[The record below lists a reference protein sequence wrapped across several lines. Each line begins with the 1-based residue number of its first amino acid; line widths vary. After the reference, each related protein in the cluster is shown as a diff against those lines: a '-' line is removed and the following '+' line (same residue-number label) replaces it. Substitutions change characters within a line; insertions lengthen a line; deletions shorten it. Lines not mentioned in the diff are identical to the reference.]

1 MQAKT
6 DGITSAVNVDNSTEF
21 SQLLT
26 ALPRECHIDIAWA
39 AKNGTSGISLNKL
52 DDRIKIV
59 YMYFADDLD
68 HKAERDTLGVISP
81 LSSLA
86 WSVFPIVATVTNIA
100 DSKST
105 KIDESQLE
113 MRIRYPHETVSSE
126 ESNWITR
133 LNIPVAVATVKP
145 SETVAV
151 TTTAELPKTPDLMPN
166 AATPAAPVIPETQA
180 QAQQAVSN
188 AIEQAQAPQ
197 TVAEAAAAQSATQA
211 TAITKPEII
220 TPIIKSEAAAPT
232 VMPEMTLPIIKSESY
247 SQDIEKT
254 NYLPWVA
261 GGLALWLLLRR

>member
-52 DDRIKIV
+52 DDKIKIV
-59 YMYFADDLD
+59 HMYFADDLD

-145 SETVAV
+145 SETVSA

-166 AATPAAPVIPETQA
+166 AATPTAPVIPETQA

-188 AIEQAQAPQ
+188 AVEQAQKPQ

-261 GGLALWLLLRR
+261 GGLALWLLLRK